1 MAKRKGFMMYF
12 EMAEAISKMPAED
25 VKRLL
30 LDMYAYAE
38 AGRVPDYSDDYALD
52 MIWCLCRARLDDD
65 AERYAQTVQK
75 RKEAINKR
83 WDQERSERGGS
94 SRPRS
99 EKSGNSQMRRGPE
112 WMKTNTGGY
121 DPGMDRYLDF

>member
-1 MAKRKGFMMYF
+1 MAKRKGYMMYF
-12 EMAEAISKMPAED
+12 EMTEAISKMPAED

-30 LDMYAYAE
+30 LDMWGYAE
-38 AGRVPDYSDDYALD
+38 AGRVPDYSDNYALD

-83 WDQERSERGGS
+83 WDQVRSESGGTTQ
-94 SRPRS
+94 PRHD
-99 EKSGNSQMRRGPE
+99 PE
-112 WMKTNTGGY
+112 RMKTNTGRY
-121 DPGMDRYLDF
+121 DAKTDKYLDF

>member
-1 MAKRKGFMMYF
+1 MANRKGFMMYF

-30 LDMYAYAE
+30 LDMWGYAE
-38 AGRVPDYSDDYALD
+38 AGRVPDYSGNYALD

-75 RKEAINKR
+75 RREAINKR
-83 WDQERSERGGS
+83 WDQVRSEQGES

-99 EKSGNSQMRRGPE
+99 EKSGDSQPRRGPE
-112 WMKTNTGGY
+112 WMKTTSEGY
-121 DPGMDRYLDF
+121 ETKMNKYLDF